1 MSDTAV
7 ERSLFGPPAVKRVA
21 MISVHTSPLAQ
32 PGSGDAGGMNVY
44 IRELSRNLAAR
55 GVEVDIFTRRADP
68 EQPPMITADPGVR
81 VLALEAGP
89 LAPVPK
95 DRLFCHLPAFV
106 SELAYRI
113 IREGRSYELV
123 HAHYWLSGW
132 AGFLLKRYWD
142 LPLVQMF
149 HTLGSLKNAVAT
161 RGVVEPVLRL
171 QVERGIAHVAD
182 AVIAANPD
190 EREVMIWDFQADP
203 SRICTVPPGVDL
215 DHFRPGDRYEARNS
229 LALPD
234 RPLVLFVG
242 RIDPVKG
249 IDTLFEAWRRL
260 LNELTPDEP
269 EPALV
274 FLGGRRSDG
283 IGGTE
288 FDPQLEALVET
299 ARRLGIAD
307 TVIFCGS
314 QPRELLPLFYNAAD
328 LCVMPSRYES
338 FGLVAVESMACGTPV
353 VASRVGGLRYTVE
366 HEVSGLLVPPDEPA
380 ALSAA
385 LKRGLTDHAL
395 RTRMQ
400 VGARQAAV
408 RYSWY
413 VVTNAVQRVYA
424 TVAQR
429 SRFVRCP

>member
-1 MSDTAV
+1 
-7 ERSLFGPPAVKRVA
+7 
-21 MISVHTSPLAQ
+21 
-32 PGSGDAGGMNVY
+32 MNVY

-68 EQPPMITADPGVR
+68 EQPPVIEADPGVR

-89 LAPVPK
+89 VAPVPK

-106 SELAYRI
+106 SELAYQI
-113 IREGRSYELV
+113 LREGRTYELV

-132 AGFLLKRYWD
+132 AGFLLKRYLD

-149 HTLGSLKNAVAT
+149 HTLGDLKNALSA
-161 RGVVEPVLRL
+161 RGAVEPVLRL
-171 QVERGIAHVAD
+171 QVERGIVQVAD

-190 EREVMIWDFQADP
+190 EREVIVWDLQADP
-203 SRICTVPPGVDL
+203 ARICTVPPGVDL
-215 DHFRPGDRYEARNS
+215 EHFRPGDRFEARNR
-229 LALPD
+229 LGLPD

-260 LNELTPDEP
+260 LDALGPDEP
-269 EPALV
+269 PPVLV
-274 FLGGRRSDG
+274 FLGGRRADSTSGAD
-283 IGGTE
+283 
-288 FDPQLEALVET
+288 FDPPLRQVVGDAQ
-299 ARRLGIAD
+299 RLGIAP
-307 TVIFCGS
+307 TVLFQGS
-314 QPRELLPLFYNAAD
+314 QPRELLPLFYTAAD

-366 HEVSGLLVPPDEPA
+366 HEVSGLLVPPDAPA
-380 ALSAA
+380 ELAA
-385 LKRGLTDHAL
+385 AILRGLTDHGL
-395 RTRMQ
+395 RSRMQ

-413 VVTNAVQRVYA
+413 GVTNAVQKVYA
-424 TVAQR
+424 QVAQR
-429 SRFVRCP
+429 SPLLPCP